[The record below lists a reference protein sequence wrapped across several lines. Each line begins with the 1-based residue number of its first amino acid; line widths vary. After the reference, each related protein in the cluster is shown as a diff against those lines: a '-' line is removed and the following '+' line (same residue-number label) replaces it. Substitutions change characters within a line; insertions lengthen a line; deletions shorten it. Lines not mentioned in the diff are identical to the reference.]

1 MSVRQISWAA
11 NRWATFVR
19 RSVAIAT
26 VFAAAFTAAS
36 STVVG
41 QEPPTG
47 QPAARRLS
55 DMLPQPETAFYDEA
69 GNAPKRYDEP
79 PPPPFDFWQPTWM
92 PCQSLRTNR
101 SLVLGH
107 LYVGMDIM
115 GWATKGVHAPPLLT
129 VSSLADGGVIG
140 QGNTSVV
147 AGDEFI
153 QNEMRPGGKLTIGWW
168 FDPNQTGGGVEFHY
182 FELDGR
188 RGRVDASQSTEAFV
202 IARPII
208 DPGTGD
214 NAAVITASDDQ
225 TGSIRISTALQLTST
240 GIMYHDLFWSNQ
252 FTRIDYLVGYRHAH
266 LADRIRIDE
275 SITGVTGNGD
285 FDAGDTVRRRDQFR
299 TVNQFDGADFGL
311 KGWWSKNGTL
321 AITGL
326 SKIAIGANNNNVI
339 IDGFTAVRSGSSR
352 STTAGGVLTQPSNIG
367 REAQQQFGIVSE
379 VGLGL
384 EWQPACFWK
393 FNLGYTWFYWSEVAR
408 AASQIDTTVDTS
420 GGGSRP
426 AFNMH
431 TTSFWAQG
439 INGGFSYQF

>member
-1 MSVRQISWAA
+1 MSVRQIPWAAQSWAA
-11 NRWATFVR
+11 LAMHGAV
-19 RSVAIAT
+19 VAALL
-26 VFAAAFTAAS
+26 AAAGGELSLSA
-36 STVVG
+36 
-41 QEPPTG
+41 QETPDG
-47 QPAARRLS
+47 RPATRRLS
-55 DMLPQPETAFYDEA
+55 DMLPQPESQVYYDESA
-69 GNAPKRYDEP
+69 NAPKRYEEP
-79 PPPPFDFWQPTWM
+79 APPPFDFWQPTWM
-92 PCQSLRTNR
+92 PCQTLRTNR

-107 LYVGMDIM
+107 LYYGMDMM
-115 GWATKGVHAPPLLT
+115 GWATKGVHAPALLT
-129 VSSLADGGVIG
+129 VSSLSDGGVIG

-147 AGDEFI
+147 AGDSFI

-168 FDPNQTGGGVEFHY
+168 FDPNQTSGVEFHY

-188 RGRVDASQSTEAFV
+188 RGRIDAAEDTGTFV

-208 DPGTGD
+208 DAGSSD

-225 TGSIRISTALQLTST
+225 NGSIRISTRLQLTST
-240 GIMYHDLFWSNQ
+240 GIVFNDLLWANQ
-252 FTRIDYLVGYRHAH
+252 FTRIDYLAGYRHAH

-275 SITGVTGNGD
+275 SIVGVTGNGD
-285 FDAGDTVRRRDQFR
+285 FDSGDEVTRIDQFR

-311 KGWWSKNGTL
+311 KGWWSKNGKL

-326 SKIAIGANNNNVI
+326 AKIAIGANNNNVI
-339 IDGFTAVRSGSSR
+339 IDGITSVNGSS
-352 STTAGGVLTQPSNIG
+352 TNGGVLTQPSNIG
-367 REAQQQFGIVSE
+367 RVSQQQFGIVSE

-384 EWQPACFWK
+384 EWRPACLWK

-408 AASQIDTTVDTS
+408 AASQIDTTVDPS

-439 INGGFSYQF
+439 LNAGFTYQF